1 MKTWQL
7 WREDKAAVARQLEE
21 GCELDGHNSA
31 FGDND
36 LIIGFLMVEGFW
48 SVLTETKADLL
59 KKDNGYS
66 PRMLSGLW
74 ALCELAGVERI
85 AQSGKVLGD
94 EALLRLVG
102 FQAEQI
108 EEARAEGRLR
118 VDPETLS
125 NHLSRITEASVQQS
139 WWAHVRL
146 LKTKRWYRGGVYA
159 VDGTDITIPYG
170 QKQNYEGAEHRGEA
184 VGYKLVMVLNIDEG
198 HERVVGWA
206 LGGLARSEKGMLKEI
221 FKGLREQFGR
231 LGDWMNILVMDRG
244 YWGAEFLGELK
255 REEGVDYVTRS
266 RDDEIDVV
274 RDVEGL
280 ARLGS
285 AVWHEEPEHHS
296 RLGNMLVRMAGFAN
310 MPLYDENDKDHG
322 PCQVVIAEE
331 YDLNRRRL
339 PERPRF
345 HYVTSLPLDPA
356 NAESV
361 QQIRAYYRRRWS
373 VENQGFW
380 VLTKR
385 WNLDTLAARDLNAIR
400 ARLNFVLQLYNAEN
414 CCAWKHPGSFQKE
427 LPRLKRPP
435 KGERLGKP
443 SIMIYTPD
451 GRVGSFQASEYKKL
465 LTAAVTIEVEKT
477 TREATQA
484 ATKKNLKAAITKA
497 LQEGKSI
504 EDILRDL

>member
-7 WREDKAAVARQLEE
+7 WREDKTAVMRQLEE
-21 GCELDGHNSA
+21 GRQLDGHNSA

-48 SVLTETKADLL
+48 TVLTGTKADLL
-59 KKDNGYS
+59 KKENGYA
-66 PRMLSGLW
+66 PRTLSGLW
-74 ALCELAGVERI
+74 ALCELAGVKRI

-94 EALLRLVG
+94 EALLRMVG

-108 EEARAEGRLR
+108 KEARAEERLR

-125 NHLSRITEASVQQS
+125 NHLSRISEASVKRS
-139 WWAHVRL
+139 WWEHVRL
-146 LKTKRWYRGGVYA
+146 LRSKRWYRGGIYA

-170 QKQNYEGAEHRGEA
+170 RKDNYEGAEHRGEA
-184 VGYKLVMVLNIDEG
+184 VGYKLVVVLNIDEG
-198 HERVVGWA
+198 HERIVGWA
-206 LGGLARSEKGMLKEI
+206 LGGLARNEKMMLKEI

-231 LGDWMNILVMDRG
+231 LGDWMNVLVMDRG

-255 REEGVDYVTRS
+255 RLEGIDYVTRT
-266 RDDEIDVV
+266 RDDEVDIA
-274 RDVEGL
+274 RDVDGL

-285 AVWHEEPEHHS
+285 TIWHEEPEQHS
-296 RLGNMLVRMAGFAN
+296 QLGNIMVRMAGFSG
-310 MPLYDENDKDHG
+310 LSLRDGKGKEHG
-322 PCQVVIAEE
+322 SCQVVIAEE
-331 YDLNRRRL
+331 YDLKHRRL

-345 HYVTSLPLDPA
+345 RYVTSLSLNPA
-356 NAESV
+356 NAKSV
-361 QQIRAYYRRRWS
+361 QQIRTYYRRRWS

-385 WNLDTLAARDLNAIR
+385 WNLDTLVARNLNAIR

-427 LPRLKRPP
+427 LPRLKRPS

-451 GRVGSFQASEYKKL
+451 GRVGSFQAGEYRKL
-465 LTAAVTIEVEKT
+465 VTTAVEK
-477 TREATQA
+477 ATQA
-484 ATKKNLKAAITKA
+484 ATRKELKATINKA
-497 LQEGKSI
+497 LKEGKKI
-504 EDILRDL
+504 EDILKNI

>member
-1 MKTWQL
+1 MSTWQI
-7 WREDKAAVARQLEE
+7 WQEDKKAVAQQLERGE
-21 GCELDGHNSA
+21 TLEGHNSA

-48 SVLTETKADLL
+48 SVLVETDADLL
-59 KKDNGYS
+59 KKENGYA
-66 PRMLSGLW
+66 PKTLNGLW

-108 EEARAEGRLR
+108 AEARAEGRLR

-125 NHLSRITEASVQQS
+125 NHLSRISEASVMQS
-139 WWAHVRL
+139 WWEHVRL
-146 LKTKRWYRGGVYA
+146 LKSKRWYCGGVYA

-170 QKQNYEGAEHRGEA
+170 QKQNYEGAERRGEA
-184 VGYKLVMVLNIDEG
+184 VGYKLVVVLNIDEG

-206 LGGLARSEKGMLKEI
+206 LGGLARSEKSLLKEI
-221 FKGLREQFGR
+221 LKGLRAQFGR

-255 REEGVDYVTRS
+255 RDEGVDYVTRA
-266 RDDEIDVV
+266 RDDEVDVV

-280 ARLGS
+280 ARLES
-285 AVWHEEPEHHS
+285 TVWHELPGQHS
-296 RLGNMLVRMAGFAN
+296 RLGNMLVRLAGFADL
-310 MPLYDENDKDHG
+310 PLYDENDVDHG
-322 PCQVVIAEE
+322 PCQTVIAEE
-331 YDLNRRRL
+331 FDLKRRRL

-345 HYVTSLPLDPA
+345 HYVTSLPVDPA
-356 NAESV
+356 DAQSV
-361 QQIRAYYRRRWS
+361 QQIRTYYRRRWS

-385 WNLDTLAARDLNAIR
+385 WNLDTLVARDLNAIR
-400 ARLNFVLQLYNAEN
+400 ARLNFALQLYNAEN
-414 CCAWKHPGSFQKE
+414 CCSWKHPGSFQEE

-435 KGERLGKP
+435 KGERLGRP
-443 SIMIYTPD
+443 SIMIYTPE
-451 GRVGSFQASEYKKL
+451 GKVGSFQVGEYRDLIRKAF
-465 LTAAVTIEVEKT
+465 TAKI
-477 TREATQA
+477 RHG
-484 ATKKNLKAAITKA
+484 LGRG
-497 LQEGKSI
+497 EGI
-504 EDILRDL
+504 EDILRNL